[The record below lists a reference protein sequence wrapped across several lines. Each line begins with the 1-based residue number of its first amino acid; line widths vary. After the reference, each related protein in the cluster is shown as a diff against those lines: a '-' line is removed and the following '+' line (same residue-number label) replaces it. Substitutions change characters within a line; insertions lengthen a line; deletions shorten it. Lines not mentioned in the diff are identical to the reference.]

1 MLGNILTFVLIV
13 LILVFGFMFVKRWMD
28 EGFEAAKMWA
38 AGLVAAVVG
47 FVADVKDWIG
57 L

>member
-1 MLGNILTFVLIV
+1 MFGNILTFVLVALV
-13 LILVFGFMFVKRWMD
+13 LGFGFMFVKRWME

-38 AGLVAAVVG
+38 AGLVASVVG
-47 FVADVKDWIG
+47 FVADVKDWF